1 MIKYLNDAKLKPQSH
16 EGRFA
21 VDGSTPDWNFTISV
35 SAYGPNQAHVRM
47 HLRSVFDEIIRAAQK
62 AMQELDFTTI
72 KLSNFEA
79 KTSNDKN
86 HE

>member
-62 AMQELDFTTI
+62 AMQELD
-72 KLSNFEA
+72 LHNA
-79 KTSNDKN
+79 KIRDG
-86 HE
+86 EDRA